1 MIMALPTKQT
11 NIVSNGFTGVFR
23 LPDLQTSYTREKNT
37 EFVSKRKVVLP
48 DWDQM
53 QKCYIFGYI
62 VTKTRTVKA
71 TASHANSIE
80 LVALFAKHDAPFLSH
95 SVNWCSCIND
105 LISWG
110 GKFKFR
116 MGQFTL
122 LHYSLHS
129 LGKGFRHLVST
140 TSPQHT
146 TWPKVH
152 YHHGGVGSW
161 SSDTIVGYFTHC
173 YDYISRWNH

>member
-23 LPDLQTSYTREKNT
+23 LPGLQTSYTREKNT

-53 QKCYIFGYI
+53 QKGYIFGYI
-62 VTKTRTVKA
+62 VTKTCTVTVKV

-80 LVALFAKHDAPFLSH
+80 LVALFAKHDASFLSH
-95 SVNWCSCIND
+95 SVDWCSCIND
-105 LISWG
+105 FISWG
-110 GKFKFR
+110 GKFNFR
-116 MGQFTL
+116 MGHFTL
-122 LHYSLHS
+122 LQYTLHS
-129 LGKGFRHLVST
+129 LGKDFGYLVST

-146 TWPKVH
+146 TWPKGH
-152 YHHGGVGSW
+152 
-161 SSDTIVGYFTHC
+161 
-173 YDYISRWNH
+173 